1 MRWLLVIFFVVCA
14 GKEVSWG
21 QRILDLR
28 TPDPLASINVQDEIT
43 LHNIGSISIFSN
55 LFFLFA
61 VGFFVALP
69 QLTARSPAAR
79 RRAQAARIPVPDRWA
94 SRVFFVALAIW
105 FLVDVR
111 FGTLG
116 FHPYSVY
123 PGDHYTQMDD
133 EVFELM
139 AAYAFMS
146 FALLDGDGIRVAA

>member
-79 RRAQAARIPVPDRWA
+79 RRVQAARIPVPDRWA

-116 FHPYSVY
+116 FHPYNVY